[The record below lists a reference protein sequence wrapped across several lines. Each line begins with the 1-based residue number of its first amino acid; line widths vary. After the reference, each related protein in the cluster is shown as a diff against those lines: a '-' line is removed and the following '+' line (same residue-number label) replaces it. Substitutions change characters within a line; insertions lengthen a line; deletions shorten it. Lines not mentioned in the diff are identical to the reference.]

1 MRINFEREG
10 GYAPLQLE
18 YHADTDELP
27 KAIRDKLLDLVKS
40 TGVMEIQQSDQA
52 SSSQLSPDTFTYRI
66 SLSEG
71 GRSKSLSFNDI
82 AVPASLHPLLE
93 LFQELAL
100 EQRSKYK

>member
-18 YHADTDELP
+18 YHVDTDELP

-52 SSSQLSPDTFTYRI
+52 PSSPLSPDTFTYRI

-71 GRSKSLSFNDI
+71 GKSKSLSFNDMT
-82 AVPASLHPLLE
+82 VPSSLHPLLE
-93 LFQELAL
+93 FFQELAL
-100 EQRSKYK
+100 GQRLK